1 MQAAIAFGILV
12 LSAGMFAQPALAAEG
27 RVSDAR
33 PSALEQGRVAN
44 YTRTTPEATST
55 KSGKAHVNAKAKT
68 AAAKSRRAA
77 SEAMSSRAEHF
88 YIYDAGSSLR
98 IDRDQDGYYSEFQIR
113 FDADSQVG
121 DALVYARL
129 YLRRVG
135 ELDWELYHET
145 DDFWIYGESDDD
157 DYFVTTTL
165 DDGFAT
171 SEYDI
176 LVDLYEVGVSG
187 IVATI
192 EATDD
197 VDLLDLPLEEVG
209 LDLPIELPGY
219 SIGNVSTTLLIDSDD
234 DDYFSRFRITFD
246 PDSDFDG
253 TYVYAK
259 FWVRPLGGEWIE
271 EHVSE
276 DFLVDS
282 SGTEDAYSLTADWI
296 SGYPTA
302 DYDVQIDLHD
312 AATGALVASAGSE
325 RPELSRIPL
334 EDQARDTRVSPPP
347 PSGGGGGDTTS
358 RERGGGGAVRWGV
371 AELRRVGRAG
381 CPGRGVLAGCGGGCG
396 LGGGSVSAAW
406 CRVGRGGHGCV
417 VGGCGVCA
425 VGPAVAG

>member
-1 MQAAIAFGILV
+1 MRPAIGFGILV
-12 LSAGMFAQPALAAEG
+12 VSAAMFVQPALGGEG
-27 RVSDAR
+27 RVSDAT
-33 PSALEQGRVAN
+33 PTLEKGRVAH
-44 YTRTTPEATST
+44 YTRTAPEST
-55 KSGKAHVNAKAKT
+55 TGAKSGKTHTNTKAARAKSAQTKSIRP
-68 AAAKSRRAA
+68 AAAQAV
-77 SEAMSSRAEHF
+77 SSRADLF

-98 IDRDQDGYYSEFQIR
+98 IDRDRDGYHSEFQIR
-113 FDADSQVG
+113 FDADSLVG
-121 DALVYARL
+121 DARVYARL

-165 DDGFAT
+165 DGGFPT

-176 LVDLYEVGVSG
+176 LIDLYEVGSSG
-187 IVATI
+187 IVATL
-192 EATDD
+192 EANDD

-209 LDLPIELPGY
+209 LDAPIELPGY
-219 SIGNVSTTLLIDSDD
+219 HIGNVSTTLLIDSDVD
-234 DDYFSRFRITFD
+234 NHYSRFRITFD
-246 PDSDFDG
+246 PDADFDG

-259 FWVRPLGGEWIE
+259 FWVRPLGGDWIE

-282 SGTEDAYSLTADWI
+282 SGTEDVYSLTADWV

-302 DYDVQIDLHD
+302 YYDVQIDLHD

-347 PSGGGGGDTTS
+347 PSGGGGDTTS
-358 RERGGGGAVRWGV
+358 RERGGGGAVTIWMM
-371 AELRRVGRAG
+371 L
-381 CPGRGVLAGCGGGCG
+381 G
-396 LGGGSVSAAW
+396 LGLLAI
-406 CRVGRGGHGCV
+406 GRTLSRISG
-417 VGGCGVCA
+417 A
-425 VGPAVAG
+425 RSRQQ